1 MNGYWLGQY
10 ELTVQAARAQRVEL
24 TEEQKRRL
32 EELKVRNEQ
41 RDPNVFDSVQQNPA
55 NSEFMVRDFTGLM
68 LQASL
73 AAKAGLPSQYVMP
86 EHVVRFYQEHKADY
100 GELPD
105 DPVARKT
112 AWQRIDSDIR
122 QKLAPQLEAEYQKNL
137 QKFIEQLKA
146 SANISKNPPP
156 A

>member
-1 MNGYWLGQY
+1 
-10 ELTVQAARAQRVEL
+10 
-24 TEEQKRRL
+24 
-32 EELKVRNEQ
+32 
-41 RDPNVFDSVQQNPA
+41 
-55 NSEFMVRDFTGLM
+55 
-68 LQASL
+68 
-73 AAKAGLPSQYVMP
+73 MP